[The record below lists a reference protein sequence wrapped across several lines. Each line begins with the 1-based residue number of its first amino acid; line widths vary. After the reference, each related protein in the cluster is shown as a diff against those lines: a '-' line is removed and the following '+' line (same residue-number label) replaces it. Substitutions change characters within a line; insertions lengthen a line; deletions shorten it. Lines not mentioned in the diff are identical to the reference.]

1 MSLVG
6 EVRPHSRNSIPC
18 PHLQGGWVGWAF
30 QPAVARF
37 SALAGPASHELLQSL
52 VVPYRA
58 GSISCRTDCE
68 MVAFVVARFKEAP
81 KCNADTYSCFSGKV
95 MVYYMKS

>member
-6 EVRPHSRNSIPC
+6 EVRPPSRHSIPC

-37 SALAGPASHELLQSL
+37 SALAASSDDQSFPSRL
-52 VVPYRA
+52 RM
-58 GSISCRTDCE
+58 SS
-68 MVAFVVARFKEAP
+68 
-81 KCNADTYSCFSGKV
+81 FSR
-95 MVYYMKS
+95 